1 MANKYLARDDA
12 PFGSDVW
19 DVLDNTMIDIAKN
32 RLTGRRLLP
41 LDGPYGF
48 GLKSIPLWDMEAE
61 DGLTVSENLPVV
73 LIQKEF
79 GLGARDLANFERDH
93 HYLDVE
99 PVEQAVRA
107 CVERED
113 DLIFNG
119 GAGLPGLM
127 NLLGASNL
135 TLSDWDKI
143 GTAAQDIIQAITS
156 LDAAGFHGPYTMAL
170 APQRY
175 NLLFRRYHNGN
186 QSELEHLRTM
196 VTDGIVKAPLLEE
209 GGVILEANHRNMA
222 LVLGQDMTIGFI
234 GPAGDTVEFTLSE
247 SLTLRVRHP
256 KAVCILEA

>member
-19 DVLDNTMIDIAKN
+19 KVLDDTVLAIAKN

-48 GLKSIPLWDMEAE
+48 GLKSIPLRDMEID
-61 DGLTVSENLPVV
+61 DGLIVSENLPVV
-73 LIQKEF
+73 LIQEF
-79 GLGARDLANFERDH
+79 FDLGARDLANFERDH

-99 PVEQAVRA
+99 PVEQAARA

-127 NLLGASNL
+127 NLSGASNL
-135 TLSDWDKI
+135 TLADWDEI
-143 GTAAQDIIQAITS
+143 GTAAQDIIQAITT
-156 LDAAGFHGPYTMAL
+156 LDAEGFHGPYTMAL
-170 APQRY
+170 APRRY
-175 NLLFRRYHNGN
+175 NLLFRRYPNGN

-196 VTDGIVKAPLLEE
+196 VTDDIVKAPVLED
-209 GGVILEANHRNMA
+209 GGVVLAADHRNMA
-222 LVLGQDMTIGFI
+222 LVVGQDMTIGFI
-234 GPAGDTVEFTLSE
+234 GPAGDTVEFSLSE

-256 KAVCILEA
+256 EAICILEA